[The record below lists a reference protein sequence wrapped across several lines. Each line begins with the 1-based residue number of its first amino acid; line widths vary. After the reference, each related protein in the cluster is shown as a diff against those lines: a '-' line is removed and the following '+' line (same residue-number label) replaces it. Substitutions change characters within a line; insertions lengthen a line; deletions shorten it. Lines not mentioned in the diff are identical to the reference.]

1 MTVND
6 LMQADM
12 LTAQTSERVSSVA
25 YNMANNQVGAA
36 LVVSGTRLVQ
46 IFTERDLL
54 NKVIAEGRDLEE
66 TLVEEVATE
75 NPITVSSGDS
85 IIDAI
90 GLMQKNNIRHL
101 PVIDNEGQPVGILSS
116 RDIFKLINP
125 AEASALLSV
134 K

>member
-1 MTVND
+1 
-6 LMQADM
+6 M

-36 LVVSGTRLVQ
+36 LVVSGARLVQ

-75 NPITVSSGDS
+75 NPITVNSGDS